1 MFTDKLYESLTDGGW
16 ILLPIFL
23 VGSWA
28 LFLLFKA
35 LDTIGDDIYRLEMAT
50 PMKLFET
57 ALDNGKP
64 INPVRHWWLRP
75 GLSYRLLQHIIT
87 IKDSN
92 QLFLES
98 SVRIR
103 LLQAYSQMEKGLS
116 FVGVLASVAPLLGLL
131 GTVDGM
137 VATFETIT
145 RFGNSNPVLLADGIS
160 EALLTTQAGLLIAF
174 PLLLAKNYVDDRI
187 SFLRTQLERLTLD
200 ALLKLE
206 RTV

>member
-1 MFTDKLYESLTDGGW
+1 M
-16 ILLPIFL
+16 
-23 VGSWA
+23 
-28 LFLLFKA
+28 
-35 LDTIGDDIYRLEMAT
+35 
-50 PMKLFET
+50 
-57 ALDNGKP
+57 KP
-64 INPVRHWWLRP
+64 IHHWWLRS

-92 QLFLES
+92 QTYLET

-137 VATFETIT
+137 VSTFETIT
-145 RFGNSNPVLLADGIS
+145 RFGNGNPVLLADGIS

-187 SFLRTQLERLTLD
+187 SYLRTQLERLSLD
-200 ALLKLE
+200 ALLKLD
-206 RTV
+206 RTL